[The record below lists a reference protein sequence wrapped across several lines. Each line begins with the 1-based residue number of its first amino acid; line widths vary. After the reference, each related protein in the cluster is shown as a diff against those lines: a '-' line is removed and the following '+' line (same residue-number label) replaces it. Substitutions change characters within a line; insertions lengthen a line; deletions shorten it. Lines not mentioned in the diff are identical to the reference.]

1 MRRGKL
7 LKSLV
12 ILYAIVGAYLICDYT
27 FKGLRI
33 NTSESLPFYF
43 FTSSKIKHVQRNMYV
58 TIRHPL
64 AKSKLAKQVV
74 GIPGDLIRIEDGV
87 IYISDKVYGKIL
99 THSRSGSPMTPIN
112 EGLIPEGYFFVYAT
126 HPQSFDSRYA
136 EFGLVSLDQLVEE
149 LCPLL

>member
-12 ILYAIVGAYLICDYT
+12 IFYVVVGAYLICDYA
-27 FKGLRI
+27 FKGFRI

-43 FTSSKIKHVQRNMYV
+43 FTSSKIEHIQRDMYV

-64 AKSKLAKQVV
+64 SKSKLAKQIV
-74 GIPGDLIRIEDGV
+74 GIPGDLICIENGMV
-87 IYISDKVYGKIL
+87 HVAGKVYGEIL
-99 THSRSGSPMTPIN
+99 THSRSGSIMTPIK
-112 EGLIPEGYFFVYAT
+112 EGFIPEGYFFVYAM

-136 EFGLVSLDQLVEE
+136 EFGLVQLNQLVEE